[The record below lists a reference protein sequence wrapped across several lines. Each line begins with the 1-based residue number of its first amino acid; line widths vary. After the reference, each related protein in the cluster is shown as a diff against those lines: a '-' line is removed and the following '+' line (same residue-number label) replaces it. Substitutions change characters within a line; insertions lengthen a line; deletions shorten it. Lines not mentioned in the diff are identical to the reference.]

1 MSVMMHFAYI
11 GLGSNLENPVA
22 QVNQALDELGSLP
35 LSTQVARSSLY
46 ATPPVGPQD
55 QPDFINAVAV
65 IKTALSPLALLDQLQ
80 ALEQRHRRQRL
91 LHWGPRTLDLD
102 LLLYGQ
108 QTIERPRLKV
118 PHPYMHERAFV
129 LVPLAE
135 VASAVDT
142 QPLMLHQQTL
152 AHWLTRV
159 DHTAIKRLSNADASE
174 SVTTSATV

>member
-1 MSVMMHFAYI
+1 MTLAYI
-11 GLGSNLENPVA
+11 GLGSNLGNPTA
-22 QVNQALDELGSLP
+22 QVRQALGELAGLP
-35 LSTQVARSSLY
+35 LSTLVAQSSLY

-91 LHWGPRTLDLD
+91 RHWGPRTLDLD

-108 QTIERPRLKV
+108 QAIERPRLKV

-129 LVPLAE
+129 LVPLVE
-135 VASAVDT
+135 VASVVA
-142 QPLMLHQQTL
+142 PLMLHQQTL

-159 DHTAIKRLSNADASE
+159 DHTAIKRLSNAEAPE
-174 SVTTSATV
+174 SVTATATS

>member
-1 MSVMMHFAYI
+1 MSVMMHCAYI
-11 GLGSNLENPVA
+11 GLGSNLESPVA
-22 QVNQALDELGSLP
+22 QVRQALDELGGLP
-35 LSTQVARSSLY
+35 LSTLVAQSSLY

-91 LHWGPRTLDLD
+91 RHWGPRTLDLD

-135 VASAVDT
+135 VASAVGK
-142 QPLMLHQQTL
+142 QPLMLHHQTL
-152 AHWLTRV
+152 AHWLTHI
-159 DHTAIKRLSNADASE
+159 DHTAIKRLPNADAR
-174 SVTTSATV
+174 